1 MMDEYKNIAMVQ
13 PQNDGSVNIILRNGK
28 RALIQIKEIDRKFR
42 AEIYYLFR
50 NFAGLEEENLLI
62 RLEQHEGFQEC
73 AREALGWVDAN
84 AKLVEE
90 PAETGE
96 SVNIK

>member
-1 MMDEYKNIAMVQ
+1 MDQYKNIEMVE
-13 PQNDGSVNIILRNGK
+13 PQDDGSMNILLRNGK
-28 RALIQIKEIDRKFR
+28 KALIQIKEMDRKFR
-42 AEIYYLFR
+42 AEIYYLFGSL
-50 NFAGLEEENLLI
+50 NGSSEENLLT
-62 RLEQHEGFQEC
+62 RLDQHEGFQEC

-84 AKLVEE
+84 AELVEE